1 MPNPLSITCLTTRDI
16 DVLAALELWPLTSAQ
31 LLCLSETFERPF
43 TDLRRTRARLQ
54 ELAEAGRVS
63 RHAYA
68 TATAV
73 VPGYYLLTRLGF
85 ALLHG
90 ADAKPPKGLFT
101 PVGLSRQRHTHALAN
116 LMVQLAVSA
125 HRSTLSLSHVARE
138 NSVRLEAGGE
148 AVFPDAAFRVTVP
161 CGKHFDFF
169 VELDAATER
178 LRSAD
183 TTLDS
188 LERKLRI
195 YEAYADQSSFR
206 FRVLLVTTAGRER
219 VRHALDLAAKLAKN
233 PQRSLIYAACLSE
246 VLPDANLF
254 QHSIFRDHRHRPV
267 PLLAATPK

>member
-1 MPNPLSITCLTTRDI
+1 MTNPLSITCLTTRDI

-31 LLCLSETFERPF
+31 LLKLSETFERPF

-68 TATAV
+68 TATAG

-90 ADAKPPKGLFT
+90 ADAKPPKGQFT
-101 PVGLSRQRHTHALAN
+101 PVSLSRQRHTQALAD
-116 LMVQLAVSA
+116 LMVQLAISA
-125 HRSTLSLSHVARE
+125 HRSKLTLSHVARE

-148 AVFPDAAFRVTVP
+148 AVFPDAAFRVTVTG
-161 CGKHFDFF
+161 GKPFDFF

-188 LERKLRI
+188 LERKLRV
-195 YEAYADQSSFR
+195 YEAYANQSSFR

-219 VRHALDLAAKLAKN
+219 VRHALDLAAKLSRN
-233 PQRSLIYAACLSE
+233 PQRSLIYAASLADLLSE
-246 VLPDANLF
+246 VNLF
-254 QHSIFRDHRHRPV
+254 QRLAFRDHRHRPV
-267 PLLAATPK
+267 PLLTANGT